1 MPAKINIS
9 KEVQAAFDANSH
21 VIRDMNLYAQSA
33 FLKALPEGVNADK
46 IHSSSRYDS
55 DGNLIVELGYTV
67 ENVPAH
73 GTWYFN
79 FMFRPTRVNV
89 PAGAIM
95 VTRQTDKFDTRSC
108 QFQQEALDSVVKEL
122 AAL

>member
-9 KEVQAAFDANSH
+9 KEVQAALDANNH
-21 VIRDMNLYAQSA
+21 VIRDMNLYAQNA

-46 IHSSSRYDS
+46 IHSSSRYDR

-73 GTWYFN
+73 GTWYFT
-79 FMFRPTRVNV
+79 FFFRPTRVNV
-89 PAGAIM
+89 PAGTIM
-95 VTRQTDKFDTRSC
+95 VNRRTDTFDTRHC
-108 QFQQEALDSVVKEL
+108 QFQQEALDSIVKEL
-122 AAL
+122 AAI